1 MFRNAYLLLI
11 LTTLFWGGNAVA
23 GKLAVGHLSPMALTT
38 LRWTLATAIMLTIG
52 MPRLRQDWPVI
63 RRHLPLLTLLGMSGF
78 SVFNAA
84 LYSALHHTSAINVSI
99 EQAAMPMLVF
109 AANFLLHRIG
119 VAPGQIVGF
128 TLSLLGVAL
137 TATHGDVSRLTE
149 LDLNVGDALMLF
161 AIVIYAIFTVALRY
175 KPQVHWQSLM
185 IALCA
190 IAFVTSLPF
199 LLWETLSG
207 GLILPDA
214 RGWTIAAYTAIFPS
228 VLGQFFF
235 IRGVE
240 LIGANRAVHPHPR
253 RGVPALPR
261 HRDRAGARRH
271 LAGRAQ
277 RPQARAAD
285 VKRGAFAPL
294 RLNRP

>member
-63 RRHLPLLTLLGMSGF
+63 
-78 SVFNAA
+78 NAA

-240 LIGANRAVHPHPR
+240 LIGANRA
-253 RGVPALPR
+253 GLFINMVPIFGTLLSILILGEAFQLYHATAIALVL
-261 HRDRAGARRH
+261 GGIW
-271 LAGRAQ
+271 LAEHSGRKHAQ
-277 RPQARAAD
+277 RT
-285 VKRGAFAPL
+285 
-294 RLNRP
+294 